1 MFQRAFIAG
10 LAVCSLMG
18 QAPKVPAKVDQAL
31 RSRVNEF
38 FGYHVEGSGN
48 LHKAMDMVADD
59 TKEEYFASGKM
70 TLKAFKL
77 DDIKYSDKFDKATV
91 TCTVTRNWQIR
102 LQENVVTLP
111 MVTTWKIEHGK
122 WVWYHDRN
130 GQEWLTMMGPSDL
143 KAIRPNKDGS
153 VSLPKINADTV
164 MAAAQN
170 ILKDQDSETD
180 KSVLH
185 FSMDRPSSD
194 KVPFKN
200 RAPGQIQLELT
211 PMEAVPGLTLKLDK
225 TSLNAGETGYLL
237 IDYKP
242 TDKEP
247 PSVVNAYVTIVPFV
261 ATQEVTINFSH
272 DANKEQ

>member
-1 MFQRAFIAG
+1 MFPRALIAS

-18 QAPKVPAKVDQAL
+18 QVPKVPEKVDKAL
-31 RSRVNEF
+31 RARVNEF
-38 FGYHVEGSGN
+38 FNYHVEGATN

-70 TLKAFKL
+70 TLKSFKI

-91 TCTVTRNWQIR
+91 TCTITRNWQIR
-102 LQENVVTLP
+102 LQDNVVTLP
-111 MVTTWKIEHGK
+111 MVTTWKVEHGK

-153 VSLPKINADTV
+153 VNVPKINADTV

-170 ILKDQDSETD
+170 ILKEQNTSLD
-180 KSVLH
+180 KLIVNLSL
-185 FSMDRPSSD
+185 DRPNSG

-200 RAPGQIQLELT
+200 GAPGQVKLELT
-211 PMEAVPGLTLKLDK
+211 PMDPVPGLSITLDK
-225 TSLNAGETGYLL
+225 MDLQAGETGYVLV
-237 IDYKP
+237 DFKP

-247 PSVVNAYVTIVPFV
+247 PSVVYAHVTIVPFV
-261 ATQEVTINFSH
+261 ATAEITINFSH
-272 DANKEQ
+272 DDDKKP